1 MCRVH
6 HNLASLSA
14 GMTCAFE
21 YQVQGH
27 DGYSTVGYLDELSH
41 NSMLLYLEEVKS
53 LDCFPLSLY
62 AFGDICQLFV
72 VPILFSLLCWYS
84 PPQPFFSNRPTEEG
98 PYSKE
103 FCTHSHTHTHTL
115 REGRGLDRDT
125 KKRKWYAIYSYLLSD
140 AFLQVKA
147 CLVWSELQ
155 LMLLRK
161 FWRVDIL

>member
-1 MCRVH
+1 MGLALMAHNLINVFLPFTGINGGSYLPWFITEQLAQVH

-41 NSMLLYLEEVKS
+41 NSMLLYLEEVK
-53 LDCFPLSLY
+53 
-62 AFGDICQLFV
+62 
-72 VPILFSLLCWYS
+72 
-84 PPQPFFSNRPTEEG
+84 
-98 PYSKE
+98 
-103 FCTHSHTHTHTL
+103 
-115 REGRGLDRDT
+115 
-125 KKRKWYAIYSYLLSD
+125 
-140 AFLQVKA
+140 A

>member
-1 MCRVH
+1 MGILVSKSAVGNFEAKWDWHSWRTTLSMSFSPLPESMAGAIFHGLLQSSWLICMCRVH

-41 NSMLLYLEEVKS
+41 NSMLLYLEEVK
-53 LDCFPLSLY
+53 
-62 AFGDICQLFV
+62 
-72 VPILFSLLCWYS
+72 
-84 PPQPFFSNRPTEEG
+84 
-98 PYSKE
+98 
-103 FCTHSHTHTHTL
+103 
-115 REGRGLDRDT
+115 
-125 KKRKWYAIYSYLLSD
+125 
-140 AFLQVKA
+140 A